1 MCRIPVV
8 IIAAVVIGGAGLTAC
23 GGTGPTSSTAVSEPA
38 AAGSVT
44 AMATA
49 TAAGS
54 TPASA
59 PASTAATSAAVTHP
73 AVTRSSATSTPPAR
87 PTASASSLTHGSSG
101 GTVSFTVPAISG
113 DNVVSAYGSYTKIG
127 TAEVK
132 VSVCAKQT
140 GTAFAVGAVA
150 YAYNSSGASKNVGAV
165 VLTGPGT
172 SSCVSMTFLSY
183 TAHLNIH
190 SFIGGSNGKVSKTGP
205 TLTLY

>member
-1 MCRIPVV
+1 MRMRRIPVV
-8 IIAAVVIGGAGLTAC
+8 IIAAVGIGGVGLTAC
-23 GGTGPTSSTAVSEPA
+23 GGTGSTA
-38 AAGSVT
+38 
-44 AMATA
+44 
-49 TAAGS
+49 
-54 TPASA
+54 ASA
-59 PASTAATSAAVTHP
+59 PASGGSAA
-73 AVTRSSATSTPPAR
+73 ASATATTSSPASPPPR
-87 PTASASSLTHGSSG
+87 PTSTKSAG
-101 GTVSFTVPAISG
+101 GTVSFTFPAIPG
-113 DNVVSAYGSYTKIG
+113 DNVVSASGSYTKIG
-127 TAEVK
+127 TSRVK

-140 GTAFAVGAVA
+140 GAAFAVGAVA